1 MRPNLL
7 DWLYL
12 LCLIFLWGTSFM
24 VTAIAVESVSPM
36 GVVALRVLLGALVLF
51 PVVALRGLKF
61 PRNAGVWGGFFL
73 LAVGGYLAPFY
84 LIAWGQQEIDSG
96 IAGVL
101 MAVMPLVTMVLAH
114 FFVPGER
121 LNLFKLSGFILGIT
135 GVTLLLGPTIEG
147 GGGEVLRGLAVLG
160 AAVCYAV
167 NTILARRLPHFN
179 PLVTGAGVLVAA
191 SLIVVPVW
199 AMQELAGQGISFSR
213 ESMLALVWL
222 GVAPTGLATIVYFAV
237 IGRAGPSFLSNI
249 NYLIPVVAF
258 FTGVWILS
266 EPVTGTSL
274 FSLAI
279 ILTGIA
285 LTRYRA

>member
-7 DWLYL
+7 DWLFL
-12 LCLIFLWGTSFM
+12 LCLVLLWGTSFM
-24 VTAIAVESVSPM
+24 VTAIAVASVSPM
-36 GVVALRVLLGALVLF
+36 GVVALRVLLGALVLI
-51 PVVALRGLKF
+51 PVVVLRALRF
-61 PRNAGVWGGFFL
+61 PRNARAWGGFFL
-73 LAVGGYLAPFY
+73 MAVVGNLAPFY

-101 MAVMPLVTMVLAH
+101 MAVMPLVTMLLAH

-121 LNLFKLSGFILGIT
+121 LNLFKLSGFAMGIA
-135 GVTLLLGPTIEG
+135 GVILLLGPTIEG
-147 GGGEVLRGLAVLG
+147 GGGEVLRGLAV
-160 AAVCYAV
+160 

-179 PLVTGAGVLVAA
+179 PLVAGAGVLVAA
-191 SLIVVPVW
+191 SLIIVPLW
-199 AMQELAGQGISFSR
+199 AVQELAGQEISFSR
-213 ESMLALVWL
+213 ESILALVWL
-222 GVAPTGLATIVYFAV
+222 GIAPTGLATIIYFAV

-258 FTGVWILS
+258 FTGVWVLS

-274 FSLAI
+274 FSLVI

-285 LTRYRA
+285 LTRHRA

>member
-7 DWLYL
+7 DWFFL

-51 PVVALRGLKF
+51 PVVVLRGLKF
-61 PRNAGVWGGFFL
+61 PRNAGAWGGFFL
-73 LAVGGYLAPFY
+73 MAVVGNLAPFY

-121 LNLFKLSGFILGIT
+121 LNLFKLSGFVLGIT
-135 GVTLLLGPTIEG
+135 GVILLLGPTMES
-147 GGGEVLRGLAVLG
+147 GGGEVLRGLAILG

-179 PLVTGAGVLVAA
+179 PLIVGTGVLVAA

-199 AMQELAGQGISFSR
+199 ATQELAGQGASFSR

-274 FSLAI
+274 FSLTI

>member
-1 MRPNLL
+1 M
-7 DWLYL
+7 
-12 LCLIFLWGTSFM
+12 
-24 VTAIAVESVSPM
+24 AV
-36 GVVALRVLLGALVLF
+36 
-51 PVVALRGLKF
+51 
-61 PRNAGVWGGFFL
+61 
-73 LAVGGYLAPFY
+73 VGNLAPFY

-96 IAGVL
+96 MAGVL

-121 LNLFKLSGFILGIT
+121 LNLFKLSGFVLGIT
-135 GVTLLLGPTIEG
+135 GVMILLGPTMD
-147 GGGEVLRGLAVLG
+147 GGGEVLRGLAVLS

-179 PLVTGAGVLVAA
+179 PLVAAAGVLVAA
-191 SLIVVPVW
+191 SLIIVPVW
-199 AMQELAGQGISFSR
+199 AIQELAVQEISFSR
-213 ESMLALVWL
+213 NSMLALVWL

-258 FTGVWILS
+258 FTGVWVLS
-266 EPVTGTSL
+266 EPMTVTSL

>member
-1 MRPNLL
+1 MRPTFL

-12 LCLIFLWGTSFM
+12 FCLIFLWGTSFM

-36 GVVALRVLLGALVLF
+36 GVVALRVLLGALVLI
-51 PVVALRGLKF
+51 PVVVLRGLRF
-61 PRNAGVWGGFFL
+61 PRNAGAWGGFFL
-73 LAVGGYLAPFY
+73 MAVVGNLAPFY

-96 IAGVL
+96 MAGVL

-121 LNLFKLSGFILGIT
+121 LNLFKLSGFVLGIT
-135 GVTLLLGPTIEG
+135 GVMILLGPTMD
-147 GGGEVLRGLAVLG
+147 GGGEVLRGLAVLS

-179 PLVTGAGVLVAA
+179 PLVAAAGVLVTA
-191 SLIVVPVW
+191 SLIIVPGW
-199 AMQELAGQGISFSR
+199 AIQELAAQEISFSR
-213 ESMLALVWL
+213 NSILALMWL

-258 FTGVWILS
+258 FTGVWVLS
-266 EPVTGTSL
+266 EPVTVTSL

>member
-1 MRPNLL
+1 MRPTFL

-12 LCLIFLWGTSFM
+12 FCLIFLWGTSFM

-36 GVVALRVLLGALVLF
+36 GVVALRVLLGALVLI
-51 PVVALRGLKF
+51 PVVVLRGLRF
-61 PRNAGVWGGFFL
+61 PRNAGAWGGFFL
-73 LAVGGYLAPFY
+73 MAVVGNLAPFY

-96 IAGVL
+96 MAGVL

-121 LNLFKLSGFILGIT
+121 LNLFKLSGFVLGIT
-135 GVTLLLGPTIEG
+135 GVMILLGPTMD
-147 GGGEVLRGLAVLG
+147 GGGEVLRGLAVLS

-179 PLVTGAGVLVAA
+179 PLVAAAGVLVAA
-191 SLIVVPVW
+191 SLIIVPVW
-199 AMQELAGQGISFSR
+199 AIQELAVQEISFSR
-213 ESMLALVWL
+213 NSMLALVWL

-258 FTGVWILS
+258 FTGVWVLS
-266 EPVTGTSL
+266 EPMTVTSL